1 MSTIEH
7 IKNWLYNNSLKKFA
21 IIKRT
26 ASNMNL
32 VRAKRIGILFDAT
45 DVDERKT
52 VIRYAENLR
61 KKGKKV
67 NLLGFISIADDAAV
81 FDFDFF
87 TKKDIDW
94 TERVKQEKTKIFLG
108 HSYDLFICLS
118 AESFQFNEYISL
130 QTKAQMRIG
139 PVAEHPAC
147 YDLMI
152 DCPKKTTPLQFIKQ
166 YESILELTTKAV
178 LA

>member
-1 MSTIEH
+1 MNTIER
-7 IKNWLYNNSLKKFA
+7 IKNWLYNNSLKKLA

-26 ASNMNL
+26 VSNMNL
-32 VRAKRIGILFDAT
+32 IRAKRIGILFDAT
-45 DVDERKT
+45 DVDERKA
-52 VIRYAENLR
+52 VVRYAESLR

-67 NLLGFISIADDAAV
+67 KLLGYISLANEGAV

-94 TERVKQEKTKIFLG
+94 AQRVKNDKTKIFLS
-108 HSYDLFICLS
+108 HSYDLFICIPFENTKS
-118 AESFQFNEYISL
+118 AEYISL
-130 QTKAQMRIG
+130 QTKAEMRIG
-139 PVAEHPAC
+139 AVAEHPAC

-152 DCPKKTTPLQFIKQ
+152 DCPKGTTPLQFIKQ
-166 YESILELTTKAV
+166 YEAILELTMEKE